1 MCESAGL
8 EFISRSYFTT
18 SSFKII
24 HQIKRKCNNHTLKKY
39 LNHNFEKIYHSSF
52 TFYLCYIIK
61 NGLTLRIIDKFLIK
75 AFVPPFIVAF
85 GIALFVLVMQFLWVY
100 IDEIMGKGL
109 NLLDITE
116 LIFYLSM
123 TMVPMALPIGVLI
136 SSVMVMGN
144 LAERYELSSFK
155 SAGVGLVRV
164 MRPLVF
170 AVGTIVFISIFVSER
185 VIPWANL
192 KFYSRFY
199 DIRKSKPTLT
209 FQEGIFNDEFE
220 DYTMRIGKKGEDGK
234 SLENVMIYSNKR
246 YNTSQ
251 INQSQSQKGEMFT
264 TADGQYIVMN
274 LFNGMQFQETVSASN
289 TNNKNYPFVR
299 IKFKS
304 WQKIFDLSQFDKKK
318 TGEGAFGG
326 HQKMKNSYELLQAV
340 DSVGRTEENINS
352 DMARNVGE
360 VFTPMKSPL
369 YNKKDTLKNI
379 GKTDSVSISK
389 TDTVAMPKGNHFPVV
404 ADNKISKIS
413 SSKSSIQAKMDSMSR
428 ARLAG
433 TPYEKKSVLSSPS
446 VSIVRKDTSIKSL
459 PPFFYDIEK
468 NRPPY
473 ELQAIRSTADSKA
486 KNAKTAIE
494 SAMTQL
500 GSMRDSQGRYLYEMN
515 MKYSYALICL
525 VFLFIGAP
533 MGAIIQK
540 GGFGMPILVAIVFFM
555 IYMVGIIFCK
565 NLKDTHDIS
574 YISAAWIPLLVEL
587 PIAII
592 LTYRAVNDFK
602 MINFDFKKL
611 LSDINP
617 KNLFLR
623 FKNMRNPA

>member
-1 MCESAGL
+1 
-8 EFISRSYFTT
+8 
-18 SSFKII
+18 
-24 HQIKRKCNNHTLKKY
+24 
-39 LNHNFEKIYHSSF
+39 
-52 TFYLCYIIK
+52 
-61 NGLTLRIIDKFLIK
+61 LRIIDKYLIK
-75 AFVPPFIVAF
+75 AFFPPFFVAF

-144 LAERYELSSFK
+144 MAERYELSSFK

-164 MRPLVF
+164 MRPMVF
-170 AVGTIVFISIFVSER
+170 AVSLIVIFSIFVSER

-209 FQEGIFNDEFE
+209 FQEGIFNDEFN
-220 DYTMRIGKKGEDGK
+220 DYTMRIGKKSKDGK
-234 SLENVMIYSNKR
+234 SLENVMIYSNK
-246 YNTSQ
+246 NASMSQ
-251 INQSQSQKGEMFT
+251 INQSQSQNGEMFT
-264 TADGQYIVMN
+264 TADGQFIVMN
-274 LFNGMQFQETVSASN
+274 LFNGVQFQETTSS
-289 TNNKNYPFVR
+289 TNNANKNYPFVR

-304 WQKIFDLSQFDKKK
+304 WQKLFDLSQFDKKS

-326 HQKMKNSYELLQAV
+326 HQKMKNSAELLYAV
-340 DSVGRTEENINS
+340 DSVGRNEYNIKS
-352 DMARNVGE
+352 DMARNVGDI
-360 VFTPMKSPL
+360 FTPMKNAL
-369 YNKKDTLKNI
+369 YKKDTAQSVAVKDSIAAANSAKKDTTKNI
-379 GKTDSVSISK
+379 VKADSVEK
-389 TDTVAMPKGNHFPVV
+389 GTVKNTIIAGV
-404 ADNKISKIS
+404 ST
-413 SSKSSIQAKMDSMSR
+413 IQQKMDSMSQ
-428 ARLAG
+428 ARLEG
-433 TPYEKKSVLSSPS
+433 TPYAKKTIGGGPS
-446 VSIVRKDTSIKSL
+446 VFAPKKDTSTKSL
-459 PPFFYDIEK
+459 PLNFYDLDK
-468 NRPPY
+468 NRAPY
-473 ELQAIRSTADSKA
+473 DLNAIKTTATNKVD
-486 KNAKTAIE
+486 NALTSINSAI
-494 SAMTQL
+494 TQM
-500 GSMRDSQGRYLYEMN
+500 GSMRDNQGRFLYEMN

-555 IYMVGIIFCK
+555 FYMVGLIYCK

-574 YISAAWIPLLVEL
+574 YIAAAWIPLLTEL
-587 PIAII
+587 PIAVI

-602 MINFDFKKL
+602 MINFDVKKL

-623 FKNMRNPA
+623 FKNRRNHA

>member
-1 MCESAGL
+1 
-8 EFISRSYFTT
+8 
-18 SSFKII
+18 
-24 HQIKRKCNNHTLKKY
+24 LK
-39 LNHNFEKIYHSSF
+39 
-52 TFYLCYIIK
+52 
-61 NGLTLRIIDKFLIK
+61 IIDKYLIK
-75 AFVPPFIVAF
+75 AFFPPFIVAF

-109 NLLDITE
+109 NLLDISE

-144 LAERYELSSFK
+144 MAERYELSSFK

-164 MRPLVF
+164 MRPMVF
-170 AVGTIVFISIFVSER
+170 AVSSIVIFSIFVSEK

-209 FQEGIFNDEFE
+209 FQEGIFNDEFN
-220 DYTMRIGKKGEDGK
+220 DYTMRIGKKSKDGK
-234 SLENVMIYSNKR
+234 SLENVMIYSNKGS
-246 YNTSQ
+246 TSSQ

-264 TADGQYIVMN
+264 TADGQFIVMN
-274 LFNGMQFQETVSASN
+274 LFNGVQFQETTSSSNSA
-289 TNNKNYPFVR
+289 NKNYPFVR

-304 WQKIFDLSQFDKKK
+304 WQKLFDLSQFDKKS

-326 HQKMKNSYELLQAV
+326 HQKMKNSAELLYAV
-340 DSVGRTEENINS
+340 DSVGRSEYNIKG
-352 DMARNVGE
+352 DMARNVGDI
-360 VFTPMKSPL
+360 FTPMKNAL
-369 YNKKDTLKNI
+369 YKKDTAQSIGVKDSIAATNKLKKDTTQSI
-379 GKTDSVSISK
+379 AKADSVVK
-389 TDTVAMPKGNHFPVV
+389 VAINNIPIV
-404 ADNKISKIS
+404 AVST
-413 SSKSSIQAKMDSMSR
+413 IQQKMDSMSQ

-433 TPYEKKSVLSSPS
+433 TPYAKKTIIGGPS
-446 VSIVRKDTSIKSL
+446 VFSTKKDTSIKSL
-459 PPFFYDIEK
+459 PLNFYDLDK
-468 NRPPY
+468 NRVAY
-473 ELQAIRSTADSKA
+473 ELNGFKTTAANKA
-486 KNAKTAIE
+486 DNALTSIHTAI
-494 SAMTQL
+494 TQM
-500 GSMRDSQGRYLYEMN
+500 GSMRDNQGRFLYEMN

-555 IYMVGIIFCK
+555 FYMVGLIFCK

-574 YISAAWIPLLVEL
+574 YIAAAWIPLLTEL
-587 PIAII
+587 PIAVI

-611 LSDINP
+611 LNDINP
-617 KNLFLR
+617 KNLLLR
-623 FKNMRNPA
+623 FRKNSVQI

>member
-1 MCESAGL
+1 
-8 EFISRSYFTT
+8 
-18 SSFKII
+18 
-24 HQIKRKCNNHTLKKY
+24 
-39 LNHNFEKIYHSSF
+39 
-52 TFYLCYIIK
+52 
-61 NGLTLRIIDKFLIK
+61 LIK
-75 AFVPPFIVAF
+75 AFFPPFFVAF

-170 AVGTIVFISIFVSER
+170 SVGTITLLSIFVSER

-220 DYTMRIGKKGEDGK
+220 DYTMRIGKKSKDGR

-246 YNTSQ
+246 YNTNQ

-264 TADGQYIVMN
+264 TLDGQFIVMN
-274 LFNGMQFQETVSASN
+274 LFNGTQFQETVSSSN
-289 TNNKNYPFVR
+289 AENKNYPFVR

-304 WQKIFDLSQFDKKK
+304 WQKVFDLSQFDKKK

-326 HQKMKNSYELLQAV
+326 HQKMKNSYELLKAV
-340 DSVGRTEENINS
+340 DSVGRTEPNIKS

-360 VFTPMKSPL
+360 IFTPLKNPIYS
-369 YNKKDTLKNI
+369 KKDSTTVVAKLDSLSVT
-379 GKTDSVSISK
+379 KTDSNPF
-389 TDTVAMPKGNHFPVV
+389 PKVNQKPVV
-404 ADNKISKIS
+404 AEKPSYITFDKSKI
-413 SSKSSIQAKMDSMSR
+413 QTKMDSMSR

-433 TPYEKKSVLSSPS
+433 TPYEKKDVVATPS
-446 VSIVRKDTSIKSL
+446 VFTVKKDTSIKSL
-459 PPFFYDIEK
+459 PRYFYDLEK

-473 ELQAIRSTADSKA
+473 ELVAIRTTAESKA
-486 KNAKTAIE
+486 QNAMTAIQ
-494 SAMTQL
+494 SAITQL
-500 GSMRDSQGRYLYEMN
+500 GSMRDGQGRFLYEMN

-540 GGFGMPILVAIVFFM
+540 GGFGVPILVAIVFFM
-555 IYMVGIIFCK
+555 VYMVGIIFCK

-574 YISAAWIPLLVEL
+574 FVAAAWIPLFIEL
-587 PIAII
+587 PIAIV

-611 LSDINP
+611 LDDINP
-617 KNLFLR
+617 KKLFMK
-623 FKNMRNPA
+623 FKKVAR

>member
-1 MCESAGL
+1 
-8 EFISRSYFTT
+8 
-18 SSFKII
+18 
-24 HQIKRKCNNHTLKKY
+24 
-39 LNHNFEKIYHSSF
+39 
-52 TFYLCYIIK
+52 
-61 NGLTLRIIDKFLIK
+61 
-75 AFVPPFIVAF
+75 
-85 GIALFVLVMQFLWVY
+85 
-100 IDEIMGKGL
+100 
-109 NLLDITE
+109 
-116 LIFYLSM
+116 
-123 TMVPMALPIGVLI
+123 
-136 SSVMVMGN
+136 MVMGN

-170 AVGTIVFISIFVSER
+170 AVGAIVFFSIFVSER

-220 DYTMRIGKKGEDGK
+220 DYTMRIGKKGKDGK

-246 YNTSQ
+246 FNSNQ

-264 TADGQYIVMN
+264 TLDGQFIVMN
-274 LFNGMQFQETVSASN
+274 LFNGVQFQETVSASN
-289 TNNKNYPFVR
+289 AENKNYPFVR

-326 HQKMKNSYELLQAV
+326 HQKMKNSYELLEAV
-340 DSVGRTEENINS
+340 DSVGRTEVNINS

-360 VFTPMKSPL
+360 IFTPMKSAL
-369 YNKKDTLKNI
+369 YNKKDTTKNVV
-379 GKTDSVSISK
+379 KTDSVSISK
-389 TDTVAMPKGNHFPVV
+389 TDSIAMPKGNHLPVIV
-404 ADNKISKIS
+404 DIKTSQIS
-413 SSKSSIQAKMDSMSR
+413 SANSSIQAKMDSMSR

-433 TPYEKKSVLSSPS
+433 TPYQKKTVLASTSLY
-446 VSIVRKDTSIKSL
+446 VVRKDTSIKSL
-459 PPFFYDIEK
+459 PLFFYDLEK
-468 NRPPY
+468 NKPPY

-574 YISAAWIPLLVEL
+574 YIAAAWIPLFIEL

-617 KNLFLR
+617 KNLFLKLKKR
-623 FKNMRNPA
+623 SNPV

>member
-1 MCESAGL
+1 MIFE
-8 EFISRSYFTT
+8 RVY
-18 SSFKII
+18 SSLI
-24 HQIKRKCNNHTLKKY
+24 
-39 LNHNFEKIYHSSF
+39 IYHSSF
-52 TFYLCYIIK
+52 PYASFYAILVLNTCFLSIKFTFAESKLKIFE
-61 NGLTLRIIDKFLIK
+61 LRIIDKYLIK
-75 AFVPPFIVAF
+75 AFFPPFVVAF

-144 LAERYELSSFK
+144 MAERYELSSFK

-164 MRPLVF
+164 MRPMVY
-170 AVGTIVFISIFVSER
+170 AVLTIVFFSIFVSEK

-220 DYTMRIGKKGEDGK
+220 DYTMRIGKKSKDGK

-246 YNTSQ
+246 YNTNQ
-251 INQSQSQKGEMFT
+251 INQSHSKEGEMFT
-264 TADGQYIVMN
+264 TSDGQFIVMN
-274 LFNGMQFQETVSASN
+274 LFDGMQFQETTSSN
-289 TNNKNYPFVR
+289 NNSNNHYPFVR

-318 TGEGAFGG
+318 TGEGAFGS
-326 HQKMKNSYELLQAV
+326 HQKMKNSFELLQAV
-340 DSVGRTEENINS
+340 DSVGRTEPNIMS
-352 DMARNVGE
+352 DMARNVSTI
-360 VFTPMKSPL
+360 FTPMKNAN
-369 YNKKDTLKNI
+369 YNKDTAQSTSVKDSIAATKMNGKDTTQIVKA
-379 GKTDSVSISK
+379 DSTAK
-389 TDTVAMPKGNHFPVV
+389 ANL
-404 ADNKISKIS
+404 NKAPIATYVGHDMV
-413 SSKSSIQAKMDSMSR
+413 SSIQLKIDSLSK

-433 TPYEKKSVLSSPS
+433 TPYGKKPFNLTPS
-446 VSIVRKDTSIKSL
+446 VSGVKKDSSTKKLPQYFYDLEKNRPSYELNTIKTTADGKAQNAMTSIKS
-459 PPFFYDIEK
+459 
-468 NRPPY
+468 
-473 ELQAIRSTADSKA
+473 AI
-486 KNAKTAIE
+486 
-494 SAMTQL
+494 TQM
-500 GSMRDSQGRYLYEMN
+500 GSMRDNQGRFLYEMN

-574 YISAAWIPLLVEL
+574 FVAAAWIPLLIEL
-587 PIAII
+587 PIAIV

-611 LSDINP
+611 ISDINP

-623 FKNMRNPA
+623 FKKETNL

>member
-1 MCESAGL
+1 M
-8 EFISRSYFTT
+8 
-18 SSFKII
+18 
-24 HQIKRKCNNHTLKKY
+24 
-39 LNHNFEKIYHSSF
+39 
-52 TFYLCYIIK
+52 
-61 NGLTLRIIDKFLIK
+61 IK
-75 AFVPPFIVAF
+75 AFFPPFIVAF

-109 NLLDITE
+109 NLLDISE

-164 MRPLVF
+164 MFPLVF
-170 AVGTIVFISIFVSER
+170 ANGSVTLFSIFVSEK

-220 DYTMRIGKKGEDGK
+220 DYTMRIGKKSSDGK

-246 YNTSQ
+246 YNTNQ
-251 INQSQSQKGEMFT
+251 INQSQSKKGEMFT
-264 TADGQYIVMN
+264 TMDGQFIVMN
-274 LFNGMQFQETVSASN
+274 LFEGMQFQETTSSSSVQ
-289 TNNKNYPFVR
+289 NKNYPFVR

-304 WQKIFDLSQFDKKK
+304 WQKVFDLSQFDKKK

-326 HQKMKNSYELLQAV
+326 HQKMKNSYELLRAV
-340 DSVGRTEENINS
+340 DSVGRTEPNIKA
-352 DMARNVGE
+352 DMARNVSE
-360 VFTPMKSPL
+360 IFTPLKNSN
-369 YNKKDTLKNI
+369 YTKKDTVQSVIKSDSTSKPNLNI
-379 GKTDSVSISK
+379 SPIKVTDKIEK
-389 TDTVAMPKGNHFPVV
+389 ITP
-404 ADNKISKIS
+404 NKSD
-413 SSKSSIQAKMDSMSR
+413 IQLKMDSMSR
-428 ARLAG
+428 DRLAG
-433 TPYEKKSVLSSPS
+433 TPYEKKG
-446 VSIVRKDTSIKSL
+446 IAAAIAIKIIKKDTSIKSL
-459 PPFFYDIEK
+459 PLNFYDLDK
-468 NRPPY
+468 KMKPY
-473 ELQAIRSTADSKA
+473 ELVAVMTTANSKA
-486 KNAKTAIE
+486 ENAMTAIQ
-494 SAMTQL
+494 SALTQMR
-500 GSMRDSQGRYLYEMN
+500 SMRDSQGRFLYEMN

-574 YISAAWIPLLVEL
+574 YIAAAWIPLLIEL
-587 PIAII
+587 PIALI

-611 LSDINP
+611 LGDINP
-617 KNLFLR
+617 KKLYLR
-623 FKNMRNPA
+623 FKKRT

>member
-1 MCESAGL
+1 MNCVNDYQK
-8 EFISRSYFTT
+8 FIFHKL
-18 SSFKII
+18 SFSLTFLPFLN
-24 HQIKRKCNNHTLKKY
+24 IK
-39 LNHNFEKIYHSSF
+39 F
-52 TFYLCYIIK
+52 TFAAK
-61 NGLTLRIIDKFLIK
+61 NRLTLRIIDKYLIK
-75 AFVPPFIVAF
+75 SFFPPFIVAF

-164 MRPLVF
+164 MRPMVF
-170 AVGTIVFISIFVSER
+170 AVSSIVIFSIFVSER

-209 FQEGIFNDEFE
+209 FQEGIFNDEFN
-220 DYTMRIGKKGEDGK
+220 DYTMRIGKKSKDGR
-234 SLENVMIYSNKR
+234 SLENVMIYSNKGS
-246 YNTSQ
+246 NSSQ

-264 TADGQYIVMN
+264 TADGQFIVMN
-274 LFNGMQFQETVSASN
+274 LFNGVQFQETTSSSN
-289 TNNKNYPFVR
+289 NANKNFPFVR

-304 WQKIFDLSQFDKKK
+304 WQKLFDLSQFDKKS

-326 HQKMKNSYELLQAV
+326 HQKMKNSAELLYAV
-340 DSVGRTEENINS
+340 DSVGRSEYNINS
-352 DMARNVGE
+352 DMARNVGDI
-360 VFTPMKSPL
+360 FTPMKNAL
-369 YNKKDTLKNI
+369 YKKDTAQSVAVKDSIAAVNAQKKDTTKSIAKADSTVKTVINNI
-379 GKTDSVSISK
+379 PL
-389 TDTVAMPKGNHFPVV
+389 VAV
-404 ADNKISKIS
+404 
-413 SSKSSIQAKMDSMSR
+413 SSIQQKMDSMSQ

-433 TPYEKKSVLSSPS
+433 TPYSKKTVVGPS
-446 VSIVRKDTSIKSL
+446 VFSTKKDTSIKNL
-459 PPFFYDIEK
+459 PQNFYDLDK

-473 ELQAIRSTADSKA
+473 EIQAFKTTATNKVE
-486 KNAKTAIE
+486 NALTSINTAIT
-494 SAMTQL
+494 ST
-500 GSMRDSQGRYLYEMN
+500 GSMRDNQGRFLYEMN

-555 IYMVGIIFCK
+555 IYMVGLIFCK

-574 YISAAWIPLLVEL
+574 YIAAAWIPLFIEL
-587 PIAII
+587 PIAMI

-617 KNLFLR
+617 KNLYLSIKTKLKKRSVF
-623 FKNMRNPA
+623 

>member
-1 MCESAGL
+1 
-8 EFISRSYFTT
+8 
-18 SSFKII
+18 
-24 HQIKRKCNNHTLKKY
+24 
-39 LNHNFEKIYHSSF
+39 
-52 TFYLCYIIK
+52 
-61 NGLTLRIIDKFLIK
+61 LRIIDRYLII
-75 AFVPPFIVAF
+75 AFFPPFIVAF

-144 LAERYELSSFK
+144 MAERYELSSFK

-164 MRPLVF
+164 MRPMVF
-170 AVGTIVFISIFVSER
+170 AVSSIVILSIFVSEK

-209 FQEGIFNDEFE
+209 FQEGIFNDEFD
-220 DYTMRIGKKGEDGK
+220 DYTMRIGKKSKDGK
-234 SLENVMIYSNKR
+234 SLENVMIYSNKGSSS
-246 YNTSQ
+246 SQ

-264 TADGQYIVMN
+264 TADGQFIVMN
-274 LFNGMQFQETVSASN
+274 LFNGVQFQETTSSSN
-289 TNNKNYPFVR
+289 NANKNYPFVR

-304 WQKIFDLSQFDKKK
+304 WQKLFDLSQFDKKS

-326 HQKMKNSYELLQAV
+326 HQKMKNSAELLYAV
-340 DSVGRTEENINS
+340 DSVGRSEHNIKS

-360 VFTPMKSPL
+360 IFTPMKNPL
-369 YNKKDTLKNI
+369 YNKKDSVQIAK
-379 GKTDSVSISK
+379 KDSIRVTKS
-389 TDTVAMPKGNHFPVV
+389 DTNSAPKVNTTGILSDAKAPPS
-404 ADNKISKIS
+404 A
-413 SSKSSIQAKMDSMSR
+413 IQVKMDSMSR
-428 ARLAG
+428 LRLMG
-433 TPYEKKSVLSSPS
+433 TPYEKKIVLTTPS
-446 VSIVRKDTSIKSL
+446 VTIVKKDTSIKSL
-459 PPFFYDIEK
+459 SRYFYDVEK
-468 NRPPY
+468 NRPIY
-473 ELQAIRSTADSKA
+473 ELQSIKTTAESKA
-486 KNAKTAIE
+486 ENAKTAIH
-494 SAMTQL
+494 SAITQL
-500 GSMRDSQGRYLYEMN
+500 QTMRDNQGRFLYEMN

-574 YISAAWIPLLVEL
+574 YIAAAWIPLFIEL

-602 MINFDFKKL
+602 MINFDFSKL

-617 KNLFLR
+617 KNLFLKLKKR
-623 FKNMRNPA
+623 SNPM

>member
-1 MCESAGL
+1 M
-8 EFISRSYFTT
+8 
-18 SSFKII
+18 K
-24 HQIKRKCNNHTLKKY
+24 
-39 LNHNFEKIYHSSF
+39 
-52 TFYLCYIIK
+52 
-61 NGLTLRIIDKFLIK
+61 IIDKYLIK
-75 AFVPPFIVAF
+75 AFFPPFIVAF

-109 NLLDITE
+109 NLLDISE

-164 MRPLVF
+164 MFPLVF
-170 AVGTIVFISIFVSER
+170 AVGSVTLFSIFVSEK

-220 DYTMRIGKKGEDGK
+220 DYTMRIGKKSSDGK

-246 YNTSQ
+246 YNTNQ
-251 INQSQSQKGEMFT
+251 INQSQSKKGEMFT
-264 TADGQYIVMN
+264 TLDGQFIVMN
-274 LFNGMQFQETVSASN
+274 LFEGMQFQETTSSSSVQ
-289 TNNKNYPFVR
+289 NKNYPFVR

-304 WQKIFDLSQFDKKK
+304 WQKVFDLSQFDKKK

-326 HQKMKNSYELLQAV
+326 HQKMKNSYELLRAV
-340 DSVGRTEENINS
+340 DSVGRTEPNIKA
-352 DMARNVGE
+352 DMARNVSE
-360 VFTPMKSPL
+360 IFTPLKNSN
-369 YNKKDTLKNI
+369 YTKKDTIQSVVKS
-379 GKTDSVSISK
+379 DS
-389 TDTVAMPKGNHFPVV
+389 T
-404 ADNKISKIS
+404 
-413 SSKSSIQAKMDSMSR
+413 SKSNLNISPIKVTDKSEKTTPNKSDIQVKMDSMSR

-433 TPYEKKSVLSSPS
+433 TPYEKKDIAIASA
-446 VSIVRKDTSIKSL
+446 IKIIKKETSIKSL
-459 PPFFYDIEK
+459 PLNFYDLAQK
-468 NRPPY
+468 MKPY
-473 ELQAIRSTADSKA
+473 ELVAVMTTANSKA
-486 KNAKTAIE
+486 ENAMTAIQ
-494 SAMTQL
+494 SALTQMR
-500 GSMRDSQGRYLYEMN
+500 SMRDSQGRFLYEMN

-574 YISAAWIPLLVEL
+574 YIAAAWIPLLIEL
-587 PIAII
+587 PIALI

-617 KNLFLR
+617 KELYLR
-623 FKNMRNPA
+623 FKKR

>member
-1 MCESAGL
+1 
-8 EFISRSYFTT
+8 
-18 SSFKII
+18 
-24 HQIKRKCNNHTLKKY
+24 
-39 LNHNFEKIYHSSF
+39 
-52 TFYLCYIIK
+52 
-61 NGLTLRIIDKFLIK
+61 LIK
-75 AFVPPFIVAF
+75 AFFPPFFVAF

-170 AVGTIVFISIFVSER
+170 SVGTITLLSIFVSER

-220 DYTMRIGKKGEDGK
+220 DYTMRIGKKGKDGK

-246 YNTSQ
+246 YNTNQ

-264 TADGQYIVMN
+264 TVDGQFIVMN
-274 LFNGMQFQETVSASN
+274 LFNGTQFQETVSSSN
-289 TNNKNYPFVR
+289 AENKNYPFVR

-304 WQKIFDLSQFDKKK
+304 WQKVFDLSQFDKKK

-326 HQKMKNSYELLQAV
+326 HQKMKNSIELLRAV
-340 DSVGRTEENINS
+340 DSVGRTEPNIKS

-360 VFTPMKSPL
+360 IFTPMKNPI
-369 YNKKDTLKNI
+369 YNKKDTTKVVAKLDSLSVA
-379 GKTDSVSISK
+379 KTDSNAS
-389 TDTVAMPKGNHFPVV
+389 PKVNQKPVV
-404 ADNKISKIS
+404 SEKPSYMTFDKSK
-413 SSKSSIQAKMDSMSR
+413 IQAKMDSMSR

-433 TPYEKKSVLSSPS
+433 TPYEKKGVVATPS
-446 VSIVRKDTSIKSL
+446 VSTVKKDTSIKSL
-459 PPFFYDIEK
+459 PRYFYDVEK

-473 ELQAIRSTADSKA
+473 ELNAIKTTAESKA
-486 KNAKTAIE
+486 QNAMTAIQ
-494 SAMTQL
+494 SAITQL
-500 GSMRDSQGRYLYEMN
+500 GSMRDSQGRFLYEMN

-540 GGFGMPILVAIVFFM
+540 GGFGVPILVAIVFFM
-555 IYMVGIIFCK
+555 VYMVGIIFCK

-574 YISAAWIPLLVEL
+574 FVAAAWIPLFIEL

-611 LSDINP
+611 LDDINP
-617 KNLFLR
+617 KKLFMR
-623 FKNMRNPA
+623 FKKTVG

>member
-1 MCESAGL
+1 M
-8 EFISRSYFTT
+8 
-18 SSFKII
+18 K
-24 HQIKRKCNNHTLKKY
+24 
-39 LNHNFEKIYHSSF
+39 
-52 TFYLCYIIK
+52 
-61 NGLTLRIIDKFLIK
+61 IIDKYLIK
-75 AFVPPFIVAF
+75 AFFPPFIVAF

-109 NLLDITE
+109 NLLDISE

-164 MRPLVF
+164 MLPLVF
-170 AVGTIVFISIFVSER
+170 AVGSVTLFSIFVSEK

-220 DYTMRIGKKGEDGK
+220 DYTMRIGKKSSDGK

-246 YNTSQ
+246 YNTNQ
-251 INQSQSQKGEMFT
+251 INQSQSKKGEMFT
-264 TADGQYIVMN
+264 TMDGQFIVMN
-274 LFNGMQFQETVSASN
+274 LFEGMQFQETTSSSSVQ
-289 TNNKNYPFVR
+289 NKNYPFVR

-304 WQKIFDLSQFDKKK
+304 WQKVFDLSQFDKKK

-326 HQKMKNSYELLQAV
+326 HQKMKNSYELLRAV
-340 DSVGRTEENINS
+340 DSVGRTEPNIKA
-352 DMARNVGE
+352 DMARNVSE
-360 VFTPMKSPL
+360 IFTPLKNSN
-369 YNKKDTLKNI
+369 YTKKDTVQSVVKS
-379 GKTDSVSISK
+379 DS
-389 TDTVAMPKGNHFPVV
+389 T
-404 ADNKISKIS
+404 
-413 SSKSSIQAKMDSMSR
+413 SKSNLNTNPIKVTDKSEKTTPNKSDIQVKMDSMSR

-433 TPYEKKSVLSSPS
+433 TPYEKKDIAIASA
-446 VSIVRKDTSIKSL
+446 IKIIKKDTSIKSL
-459 PPFFYDIEK
+459 PLNFYDLDK
-468 NRPPY
+468 KMKPY
-473 ELQAIRSTADSKA
+473 ELVAVMTTANSKA
-486 KNAKTAIE
+486 ENAMTAIQ
-494 SAMTQL
+494 SALTQMR
-500 GSMRDSQGRYLYEMN
+500 SMRDSQGRFLYEMN

-574 YISAAWIPLLVEL
+574 YIAAAWIPLLIEL
-587 PIAII
+587 PIALI

-611 LSDINP
+611 LIDINP
-617 KNLFLR
+617 KKLYLR
-623 FKNMRNPA
+623 FKKRT

>member
-1 MCESAGL
+1 L
-8 EFISRSYFTT
+8 LYFKNI
-18 SSFKII
+18 F
-24 HQIKRKCNNHTLKKY
+24 LK
-39 LNHNFEKIYHSSF
+39 HKIY
-52 TFYLCYIIK
+52 LCIVTK
-61 NGLTLRIIDKFLIK
+61 KKWTLRIIDKFLIK
-75 AFVPPFIVAF
+75 AFIPPFIVAF

-109 NLLDITE
+109 NLLDISE

-170 AVGTIVFISIFVSER
+170 AVGTITLLSIFVSEK

-220 DYTMRIGKKGEDGK
+220 DYTMRIGKKGSDGK

-246 YNTSQ
+246 YNTNQ
-251 INQSQSQKGEMFT
+251 INQSQSKKGEMFT
-264 TADGQYIVMN
+264 TLDGQFIVMN
-274 LFNGMQFQETVSASN
+274 LLEGVQFQETTSS
-289 TNNKNYPFVR
+289 TNNPNKNYPFVR

-304 WQKIFDLSQFDKKK
+304 WQKVFDLSQFDKKK
-318 TGEGAFGG
+318 TGEGAFGS
-326 HQKMKNSYELLQAV
+326 HQKMKNSYELLKAV
-340 DSVGRTEENINS
+340 DSVGLTEPNIKA

-360 VFTPMKSPL
+360 IFTPLKNPNYS
-369 YNKKDTLKNI
+369 KKDTTKSVAKSDTVSKPKVNI
-379 GKTDSVSISK
+379 SPVSISDK
-389 TDTVAMPKGNHFPVV
+389 IDKSAF
-404 ADNKISKIS
+404 NKST
-413 SSKSSIQAKMDSMSR
+413 IQAKMDSMSR

-433 TPYEKKSVLSSPS
+433 TPYEKKGITNAIT
-446 VSIVRKDTSIKSL
+446 VSTLKKDTSIKSL
-459 PPFFYDIEK
+459 PRYFYDLEK
-468 NRPPY
+468 NKPPY
-473 ELQAIRSTADSKA
+473 ELNAIRTTAENKA
-486 KNAKTAIE
+486 QNAMTAIQ
-494 SAMTQL
+494 SAITQMR
-500 GSMRDSQGRYLYEMN
+500 SMRDSQGRFLYEMN

-574 YISAAWIPLLVEL
+574 FIAAAWIPLFIEL
-587 PIAII
+587 PIALI

-602 MINFDFKKL
+602 MINFDLKKL
-611 LSDINP
+611 LDDINP
-617 KNLFLR
+617 KKLYLR
-623 FKNMRNPA
+623 FVKAQ